1 MLDRPLAAV
10 YDRLSADQERR
21 WMGDARRGLLAD
33 LRGDVLEIGA
43 GTGANFQYYPPQ
55 ARVTAIEPSP
65 NFSKRAETK
74 LAGAPATVELR
85 QADAQHLPFD
95 DSTFD
100 AAVATL
106 VFCTIPDPMA
116 ALAEVR
122 RVTKSGAPLL
132 LIEHVRAQTSVKRF
146 ILNLWS
152 PCHKTLF
159 VGCRLNRDTESN
171 VRNAGFEVQEVRQL
185 ALELGL
191 VPIILIRATN
201 SGNPVSPD

>member
-21 WMGDARRGLLAD
+21 WMGDARRRLLAE
-33 LRGDVLEIGA
+33 LSGDILEIGA
-43 GTGANFQYYPPQ
+43 GTGVNFQYYPPQ

-65 NFSKRAETK
+65 NFSKRAQTK
-74 LAGAPATVELR
+74 VAGAQAAVELK

-95 DSTFD
+95 DDTFD

-116 ALAEVR
+116 ALSEVH
-122 RVTKSGAPLL
+122 RVTKPGAPLL
-132 LIEHVRAQTSVKRF
+132 LIEHVRAQSSVKQL

-152 PCHKTLF
+152 PCHKILF
-159 VGCRLNRDTESN
+159 VGCHLNRDTEAN
-171 VRNAGFEVQEVRQL
+171 VRNAGFRVQEVRQL

-201 SGNPVSPD
+201 AEG

>member
-21 WMGDARRGLLAD
+21 WLGDARRRLLAG
-33 LRGDVLEIGA
+33 LKGDVLEIGA

-74 LAGAPATVELR
+74 LVGAQAPVDLR
-85 QADAQHLPFD
+85 QADAQQLPFD
-95 DSTFD
+95 DDSFD

-116 ALAEVR
+116 ALAEVH
-122 RVTKSGAPLL
+122 RVTKPGAPLL
-132 LIEHVRAQTSVKRF
+132 LIEHVRAQSPVKRF
-146 ILNLWS
+146 ILNLWG
-152 PCHKTLF
+152 PCHKILF
-159 VGCRLNRDTESN
+159 VGCRLNRDTEAI
-171 VRNAGFEVQEVRQL
+171 VRSAGFHVEEVKQL
-185 ALELGL
+185 ALEMGM
-191 VPIILIRATN
+191 VPVILIRATN
-201 SGNPVSPD
+201 GNA